1 MKGSMDGSRFSG
13 SAADADLWR
22 SATDGDREAFG
33 ELFERHAGRI
43 YNFCFRR
50 LADWTIAEDLTS
62 AVFLE
67 AWRRRRDVRMAH
79 DSVLPWLYGVA
90 GNLIRNHRRG
100 GRRALRA
107 LSRITAER
115 SPGPD
120 PADEVAARVDDE
132 RRMREVLARMAVLRD
147 VEQDAFV
154 LCVWQGL
161 SYREAA
167 VALGVPVGTVRSRL
181 SRARARLRVGIAED
195 EDPSEPSASERHG
208 SGVR

>member
-1 MKGSMDGSRFSG
+1 MESSG
-13 SAADADLWR
+13 FARSTTDADLWR
-22 SATDGDREAFG
+22 LATDGDREAFG
-33 ELFERHAGRI
+33 ELFERHAGAI

-67 AWRRRRDVRMAH
+67 AWRRRSDVRLAH
-79 DSVLPWLYGVA
+79 DSALPWLYGVA
-90 GNLIRNHRRG
+90 ANLIRNHRRG

-107 LSRITAER
+107 LTRVSTER
-115 SPGPD
+115 STGPD
-120 PADEVAARVDDE
+120 PADDVAARLDDE
-132 RRMREVLARMAVLRD
+132 RRMREVLGRLAMLRD
-147 VEQDAFV
+147 AEQDAFV

-181 SRARARLRVGIAED
+181 SRARARLRLGTEQD
-195 EDPSEPSASERHG
+195 EDASEASSAERDG